1 MFLPIGDSPNSPKTP
16 WVTWSLITVN
26 VLVFLLLLPLSFERV
41 AGDDPDLQQYSEL
54 IAKERNIPAPTIAYH
69 TTHLNLVQWNY
80 GVKPGQFSFVD
91 GFTSMFLHGG
101 LMHLLGNMLF
111 LWIFGDNVEHHLGS
125 TGFLLAYLATGFA
138 GALGDSLIRW
148 GSMVPSIGASGAI
161 SGVLGLYF
169 LWFPKNRVRVFV
181 FLFPFFMNKVD
192 FPARLVLGFYL
203 IVDNILPL
211 LISGGEGAVS
221 HGAHVGG
228 FLAGLALAAFTGF
241 NGFSTPRTQAARDR
255 GTPLDQRFRAA
266 LTNEDLDTASA
277 LLLRERD
284 ARRGLNALD
293 KIQLGEALEQSLQ
306 PRKALSAYQ
315 RALRDHPADPYRG
328 QAHVGAARV
337 LLQSLSAPTAAYQH
351 LYAALE
357 ENPTPGVER
366 EARRLLHVLK
376 NQVSR
381 FPTNPH
387 AN

>member
-16 WVTWSLITVN
+16 WVNWFLIAVN
-26 VLVFLLLLPLSFERV
+26 VLIFLVMFPLSFERV
-41 AGDDPDLQQYSEL
+41 AEDDPALQRYAEL

-69 TTHLNLVQWNY
+69 TTRLDLVQWDY
-80 GVKPGQFSFVD
+80 GVKPGQLSLMDVL
-91 GFTSMFLHGG
+91 TSMFLHGG

-111 LWIFGDNVEHHLGS
+111 LWIFGDNVEHHLGPS
-125 TGFLLAYLATGFA
+125 GYLLAYLATGFA

-192 FPARLVLGFYL
+192 FPARIVLGFYL

-211 LISGGEGAVS
+211 LFSGGEGSVS

-241 NGFSTPRTQAARDR
+241 NGFRTPKTKAPRDR
-255 GTPLDQRFRAA
+255 GVPLKQRFREA
-266 LTNEDLDTASA
+266 LINEKLDTASA
-277 LLLRERD
+277 LLLHERESRN
-284 ARRGLNALD
+284 ALNSLD
-293 KIQLGEALEQSLQ
+293 KIELAEALEQSLQ
-306 PRKALSAYQ
+306 PRPALSAYQ
-315 RALRDHPADPYRG
+315 RALRDHPTDPNRCR
-328 QAHVGAARV
+328 AHVGAARV

-351 LYAALE
+351 LFAALE
-357 ENPTPGVER
+357 ENPTPRVER
-366 EARRLLHVLK
+366 EARRLLQELK